1 MALVSSRIFRFAC
14 WPTVYLAAACAS
26 APRQALPT
34 VDLAPGRQALAEAEG
49 PATGFEPAEACLV
62 RARQHLRQAEA
73 LATAATAAERQKAAG
88 LGQLVLA
95 EAGCAT
101 ALVAARESGRSS
113 AALASGARAASEAD
127 ARARQAEAEVRRLE
141 ERVALLQRHLD
152 ATETELI
159 RTKARL
165 KGVETRAEAAAAIAE
180 ARVLMRRALDA
191 RGRTDALGLC
201 QINLDKAEDAIEKG
215 SFGMAVFYAV
225 QARDRAAELVQPPAE
240 APRDQPPAK
249 ARYVVAVNSANL
261 RSEPS
266 SAAGLVAHLKKGAVL
281 EAVALRGEWVQVK
294 AGPQTGWVLRSL
306 LE

>member
-1 MALVSSRIFRFAC
+1 M
-14 WPTVYLAAACAS
+14 VYLAAACAS

-49 PATGFEPAEACLV
+49 PAAGFEPAEACLG
-62 RARQHLRQAEA
+62 RARQHLQQAEA
-73 LATAATAAERQKAAG
+73 LATAVTAADRQKAAG

-95 EAGCAT
+95 EAGCAS
-101 ALVAARESGRSS
+101 ALVAARATTRATV
-113 AALASGARAASEAD
+113 AAGGGRAASEAD

-201 QINLDKAEDAIEKG
+201 QISLDKAEGAMEKG

-225 QARDRAAELVQPPAE
+225 QARDRAAELVQPPAA
-240 APRDQPPAK
+240 APRDRPAAK
-249 ARYVVAVNSANL
+249 AHYVVAVNSANL
-261 RSEPS
+261 RAEPFTT
-266 SAAGLVAHLKKGAVL
+266 APVVAQLKKGAVL